1 MKFIKKINN
10 NVAFAEDDHG
20 QEYIIL
26 GKGIGFDP
34 VASDIID
41 SQSIDRIF
49 KAEVND
55 QGSCSL
61 DVLINV
67 SHEVIEATT
76 KVSCLWQDRST

>member
-49 KAEVND
+49 
-55 QGSCSL
+55 
-61 DVLINV
+61 
-67 SHEVIEATT
+67 
-76 KVSCLWQDRST
+76 